1 MENNRNRQP
10 NVKERTLINR
20 IKRHFKRYGGISIVD
35 FPHYEEVEKV
45 IGWNK
50 ALDIAMEELKNNKLT
65 KEELITELQ
74 NEYIKNGKITRDS
87 FKYTRQVEKIFGSWN
102 KALQESL
109 GISKKIIFTK
119 EELITMIQQ
128 QYYKDKKISAK
139 AFKYAHQVMR
149 EFGSWSKG
157 MEEALSFHNFERREY
172 TREEV
177 IEGIRKEYKENPN
190 LKAKTTKFYRQSVKH
205 FGSWNEALRISIG
218 KTNKIK
224 ITKEEVIEAMKI
236 EYEKNGEI
244 YGERFKY
251 YFHAIKHFGTWNN
264 AMMEVFGFVN
274 MKTHTKEELV
284 KMIQDIHKKD
294 GYITVKNF
302 NHVNQVKKYF
312 KSWGDALEYAIGKPN
327 VHKLTKEEVIM
338 KMREQYERDGV
349 ITYNTFK
356 HMSAVEKY
364 FGKWSIAMEEVLG
377 IRSRVSYTKDELIEM
392 MREQYN
398 KDGEISKDAFK
409 FAHQATIKFGSW
421 TNALKIAIGIDR
433 SYKIFTKEEL
443 INMLKDE
450 YMKNGKVTS
459 KTFKYNQQV
468 KARFGSWSK
477 AMEEIFNN
485 I

>member
-1 MENNRNRQP
+1 MENNRNRQL

-45 IGWNK
+45 IG
-50 ALDIAMEELKNNKLT
+50 
-65 KEELITELQ
+65 
-74 NEYIKNGKITRDS
+74 
-87 FKYTRQVEKIFGSWN
+87 WN

-172 TREEV
+172 TKEEV

-205 FGSWNEALRISIG
+205 FGSWNEALRISTG

-224 ITKEEVIEAMKI
+224 ITKEEVVEAMKI

-244 YGERFKY
+244 YGEKFKY
-251 YFHAIKHFGTWNN
+251 YFHVIEYFETWNN

-274 MKTHTKEELV
+274 MKTRTKEELV
-284 KMIQDIHKKD
+284 KMIQETHERD
-294 GYITVKNF
+294 GYVTVKNF

-312 KSWGDALEYAIGKPN
+312 KSWSDALEYSIGKPN
-327 VHKLTKEEVIM
+327 VYKLTKEEVIIR
-338 KMREQYERDGV
+338 MREQYEQDGV

-356 HMSAVEKY
+356 HIRAAEKH
-364 FGKWSIAMEEVLG
+364 FGKWSNAMEEVLG

-392 MREQYN
+392 IREQYN
-398 KDGEISKDAFK
+398 RDGKISKSTFK
-409 FAHQATIKFGSW
+409 YAHHAKKLFGSW
-421 TNALKIAIGIDR
+421 SKALESVIGIVNNP
-433 SYKIFTKEEL
+433 IFTKKEL

-477 AMEEIFNN
+477 AMEEIFSD

>member
-1 MENNRNRQP
+1 M
-10 NVKERTLINR
+10 
-20 IKRHFKRYGGISIVD
+20 
-35 FPHYEEVEKV
+35 KV
-45 IGWNK
+45 
-50 ALDIAMEELKNNKLT
+50 
-65 KEELITELQ
+65 
-74 NEYIKNGKITRDS
+74 
-87 FKYTRQVEKIFGSWN
+87 
-102 KALQESL
+102 
-109 GISKKIIFTK
+109 
-119 EELITMIQQ
+119 
-128 QYYKDKKISAK
+128 
-139 AFKYAHQVMR
+139 
-149 EFGSWSKG
+149 
-157 MEEALSFHNFERREY
+157 
-172 TREEV
+172 
-177 IEGIRKEYKENPN
+177 
-190 LKAKTTKFYRQSVKH
+190 
-205 FGSWNEALRISIG
+205 
-218 KTNKIK
+218 
-224 ITKEEVIEAMKI
+224 

-251 YFHAIKHFGTWNN
+251 YFHAIKYFETWNN

>member
-1 MENNRNRQP
+1 
-10 NVKERTLINR
+10 
-20 IKRHFKRYGGISIVD
+20 
-35 FPHYEEVEKV
+35 
-45 IGWNK
+45 
-50 ALDIAMEELKNNKLT
+50 
-65 KEELITELQ
+65 
-74 NEYIKNGKITRDS
+74 
-87 FKYTRQVEKIFGSWN
+87 
-102 KALQESL
+102 
-109 GISKKIIFTK
+109 
-119 EELITMIQQ
+119 
-128 QYYKDKKISAK
+128 
-139 AFKYAHQVMR
+139 
-149 EFGSWSKG
+149 
-157 MEEALSFHNFERREY
+157 
-172 TREEV
+172 
-177 IEGIRKEYKENPN
+177 
-190 LKAKTTKFYRQSVKH
+190 
-205 FGSWNEALRISIG
+205 
-218 KTNKIK
+218 
-224 ITKEEVIEAMKI
+224 
-236 EYEKNGEI
+236 
-244 YGERFKY
+244 
-251 YFHAIKHFGTWNN
+251 
-264 AMMEVFGFVN
+264 
-274 MKTHTKEELV
+274 
-284 KMIQDIHKKD
+284 
-294 GYITVKNF
+294 
-302 NHVNQVKKYF
+302 
-312 KSWGDALEYAIGKPN
+312 
-327 VHKLTKEEVIM
+327 M